1 MEHSAVCAFR
11 GSQVVKYPV
20 NPVGNLFPGESCS
33 FHLAARPVGLRPR
46 RVFSSWGCVSDRVR
60 PASSNTNLPPLTS
73 RVKHWS
79 KLWESQ
85 PTGSSLTLPPS
96 SNHDQHCWPTSGS
109 LHHRH
114 TDSAMPSHGAT
125 TPAIPTPSPHGEQ
138 PTPLLSAHRD
148 LHGQQDHWCSH
159 HCHWS
164 CCCHILP
171 MSILERKHRVVVPG
185 CTQGWGG
192 WVQSHMFIPSDCGS
206 PVTTRWNQTWSPSRI
221 LGSKV

>member
-1 MEHSAVCAFR
+1 MEHSAGCVFR

-46 RVFSSWGCVSDRVR
+46 RVFSSCGCVSDRVR

-114 TDSAMPSHGAT
+114 TDSAMPSHGDHD
-125 TPAIPTPSPHGEQ
+125 PCHPHPIPTRWATNTTAIRTPWFTRPARPLVQPSLPLILLLPHPPNVHTGEETQ
-138 PTPLLSAHRD
+138 SGRSRLHSRVGRLGTVAHVY
-148 LHGQQDHWCSH
+148 
-159 HCHWS
+159 
-164 CCCHILP
+164 P
-171 MSILERKHRVVVPG
+171 
-185 CTQGWGG
+185 
-192 WVQSHMFIPSDCGS
+192 
-206 PVTTRWNQTWSPSRI
+206 
-221 LGSKV
+221 